1 MGRLTD
7 SDKMPFGKYK
17 GVQMQDVPAQ
27 YLLWLRDKIIADNPE
42 LKGDVWYYIQ
52 ENLDVLLSQTKKKK

>member
-1 MGRLTD
+1 
-7 SDKMPFGKYK
+7 MPFGKYK